1 MKRTIL
7 GALIAAFACGTPVLA
22 QGLRDLPGGLVMTEG
37 PLNDM
42 IAQGIVLPR
51 FAHAENLPE
60 GDFTR
65 IRIRFLGSF
74 WEQTNP
80 CRDPGRD
87 DTAPCY
93 PNAYGHLDFR
103 IRTDPASDDPTRTDD
118 DSTASIQLGGHAVI
132 DRATYDLTYLG
143 WPVAIFM
150 ADDLTL
156 TRDGGDWLIASP
168 RAAISTRWRPLPLAD
183 AADTVAFAASF
194 GRSLTDLGPCILG
207 QVIAMGDDIPPELAA
222 NITETG
228 VSGPGAFPEIDQPAN
243 EPPAPRARL
252 RSIALLLL
260 TRAETM
266 PATADE
272 ALAAEPL
279 KSLAERYG
287 SDFVTRDFD
296 RLRLAAI
303 YEKRKSAL
311 GKLDP
316 AEARKRI
323 CEHLAAP

>member
-1 MKRTIL
+1 
-7 GALIAAFACGTPVLA
+7 
-22 QGLRDLPGGLVMTEG
+22 
-37 PLNDM
+37 
-42 IAQGIVLPR
+42 
-51 FAHAENLPE
+51 
-60 GDFTR
+60 
-65 IRIRFLGSF
+65 
-74 WEQTNP
+74 
-80 CRDPGRD
+80 
-87 DTAPCY
+87 
-93 PNAYGHLDFR
+93 
-103 IRTDPASDDPTRTDD
+103 
-118 DSTASIQLGGHAVI
+118 
-132 DRATYDLTYLG
+132 
-143 WPVAIFM
+143 
-150 ADDLTL
+150 
-156 TRDGGDWLIASP
+156 
-168 RAAISTRWRPLPLAD
+168 
-183 AADTVAFAASF
+183 
-194 GRSLTDLGPCILG
+194 
-207 QVIAMGDDIPPELAA
+207 MGDDIPPELAA

-243 EPPAPRARL
+243 EPPVPRARL

-316 AEARKRI
+316 AEASKRI
-323 CEHLAAP
+323 CAHLAVR